1 MNEDSTMYISPTVNK
16 YSCKSAKP
24 RCENRFPA
32 ACQTS
37 LLEPLKF
44 RHFLGEGTSSDLN
57 SPRPKVSETRYSSL
71 DTTSRIF
78 RNVPVKRHAALTEYS
93 HYACMDTAEIMTQR
107 KTV

>member
-1 MNEDSTMYISPTVNK
+1 MNEDSTMYISPTVIK
-16 YSCKSAKP
+16 YSYQSAKP

-44 RHFLGEGTSSDLN
+44 RHFLGEGTSSDLK
-57 SPRPKVSETRYSSL
+57 SPRQDTL